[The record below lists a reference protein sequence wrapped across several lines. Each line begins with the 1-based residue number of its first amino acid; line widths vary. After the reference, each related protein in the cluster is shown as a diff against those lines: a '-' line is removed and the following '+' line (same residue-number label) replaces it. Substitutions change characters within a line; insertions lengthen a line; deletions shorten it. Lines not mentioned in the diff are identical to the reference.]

1 MPVEDMGQVSG
12 GKKRVTGSIDIG
24 LLQSLNRKGEVKDLV
39 AGYGQVIVDECHHI
53 PAITFEQVL
62 KQVMQ
67 VYDYADI
74 HVPTLMRMYKK
85 RLKGYEAIGYMMQ
98 NSPENSRQQ
107 TNEYKNRRVE
117 EV

>member
-1 MPVEDMGQVSG
+1 M
-12 GKKRVTGSIDIG
+12 TGSIDIG

-67 VYDYADI
+67 VYDYVDI
-74 HVPTLMRMYKK
+74 QVPTLMRMYKK

-98 NSPENSRQQ
+98 NSPGEKIK
-107 TNEYKNRRVE
+107 TLLGPLGDF
-117 EV
+117 